1 MRVRIIGKNV
11 SITKGLKAYAIK
23 KISKLEKYIIVP
35 EDISVR
41 VLIRTYKTAQKVEVT
56 IPTKFGVLRAESKG
70 EDAYAALDLAV
81 DKLADQI
88 RRQKTRIQRR
98 NKESL
103 TDAFLMEEDAEVDTE
118 IKTKTIEVQRMTT
131 DEAIMEMELSD
142 HVFYAY
148 LDEDTEDVAI
158 VYRQKDDRG
167 YGLIECR
174 SAL

>member
-1 MRVRIIGKNV
+1 MKVRIIGKNV
-11 SITKGLKAYAIK
+11 SITKGIKAYAMK

-88 RRQKTRIQRR
+88 RRQKTCIQRR

-103 TDAFLMEEDAEVDTE
+103 TDAFLMEEDAEPDAE
-118 IKTKTIEVQRMTT
+118 IKTKIVDIHHMSA
-131 DEAIMEMELSD
+131 DEAF
-142 HVFYAY
+142 VNCF
-148 LDEDTEDVAI
+148 
-158 VYRQKDDRG
+158 RQRD
-167 YGLIECR
+167 
-174 SAL
+174 ST